1 MKSFREPP
9 GTNQD
14 RTNPY
19 EPTPHTLWQLLL
31 ELPIPKPSDLFL
43 HSPQG
48 FFSSLFSQL
57 RKAVR
62 VFEGYRTFLHPCT
75 MR

>member
-48 FFSSLFSQL
+48 FFFLFIFPAKKSS
-57 RKAVR
+57 ACV
-62 VFEGYRTFLHPCT
+62 
-75 MR
+75 

>member
-48 FFSSLFSQL
+48 FFFPLYFPS
-57 RKAVR
+57 
-62 VFEGYRTFLHPCT
+62 
-75 MR
+75 